1 MQEIYQYVAM
11 YAPTVLTAL
20 GTVINYLSVFK
31 GLKQNADNLM
41 SNPKMVALKKEL
53 DATREELALMRS
65 QVNEMV
71 RRQGE
76 LINEMSKV
84 VRYESYENGKNDK
97 M

>member
-1 MQEIYQYVAM
+1 MTEIYEIVAL
-11 YAPTVLTAL
+11 YAPTVLLAL
-20 GTVINYLSVFK
+20 GTIINYVKIFV
-31 GLKQNADNLM
+31 GLKNNANNIMND
-41 SNPKMVALKKEL
+41 PKMIALENEL
-53 DATREELALMRS
+53 TATQEELALMRS

-84 VRYESYENGKNDK
+84 VKYEDGKNNQ

>member
-1 MQEIYQYVAM
+1 MTEIYEIVAL
-11 YAPTVLTAL
+11 YAPTVLLAL
-20 GTVINYLSVFK
+20 GTIINYVKIFV
-31 GLKQNADNLM
+31 GLKNNANNIMND
-41 SNPKMVALKKEL
+41 PKMIALKNEL
-53 DATREELALMRS
+53 TATQEELALMRS

-84 VRYESYENGKNDK
+84 VKYEDGKNDK

>member
-1 MQEIYQYVAM
+1 MTEIYEIVAL
-11 YAPTVLTAL
+11 YAPTVLLAL
-20 GTVINYLSVFK
+20 GTIINYVKIFV
-31 GLKQNADNLM
+31 GIKQSHATLLND
-41 SNPKMVALKKEL
+41 PKMIALKNEL
-53 DATREELALMRS
+53 TATQEELALMRS

-84 VRYESYENGKNDK
+84 VKYEDGKNNQ

>member
-1 MQEIYQYVAM
+1 MTEIYEIVAL
-11 YAPTVLTAL
+11 YAPTVLLAL
-20 GTVINYLSVFK
+20 GTIINYVKIFV
-31 GLKQNADNLM
+31 GLKNNANNIMNDPNM
-41 SNPKMVALKKEL
+41 IALKKEL
-53 DATREELALMRS
+53 TATQEELALMRS

-84 VRYESYENGKNDK
+84 VKYEDGKNDQ

>member
-1 MQEIYQYVAM
+1 MTEINEIVAL
-11 YAPTVLTAL
+11 YAPTVLLAL
-20 GTVINYLSVFK
+20 GTIINYVKIFV
-31 GLKQNADNLM
+31 GLKNNA
-41 SNPKMVALKKEL
+41 SNIMNDPKMIALKNEL
-53 DATREELALMRS
+53 TATQEELALMRS

-84 VRYESYENGKNDK
+84 VKYEDGKNDK

>member
-1 MQEIYQYVAM
+1 MTEIYEIVAL
-11 YAPTVLTAL
+11 YAPTVLLAL
-20 GTVINYLSVFK
+20 GTIINYVKIFV
-31 GLKQNADNLM
+31 GLKNNA
-41 SNPKMVALKKEL
+41 SNIMNDPKMIALKNEL
-53 DATREELALMRS
+53 TATQEELALMRS

-84 VRYESYENGKNDK
+84 VKYEDGKNDQ

>member
-1 MQEIYQYVAM
+1 MTEIYEIIAL
-11 YAPTVLTAL
+11 YAPTVLLAL
-20 GTVINYLSVFK
+20 GTIINYVKIFV
-31 GLKQNADNLM
+31 GLKNNANNIMND
-41 SNPKMVALKKEL
+41 PKMIALKNEL
-53 DATREELALMRS
+53 TATQEELALMRS

-84 VRYESYENGKNDK
+84 VKYEDGKNNQ

>member
-1 MQEIYQYVAM
+1 MTEIHEIVAL
-11 YAPTVLTAL
+11 YAPTVLLAL
-20 GTVINYLSVFK
+20 GTIINYVKIFV
-31 GLKQNADNLM
+31 GLKNNA
-41 SNPKMVALKKEL
+41 SNIMNDPKMIALKNEL
-53 DATREELALMRS
+53 TATQEELALMRS

-84 VRYESYENGKNDK
+84 VKYEDGKNNQ

>member
-1 MQEIYQYVAM
+1 MTEIYEIVAL
-11 YAPTVLTAL
+11 YAPTVLLAL
-20 GTVINYLSVFK
+20 GTIINYVKIFV
-31 GLKQNADNLM
+31 GLKNNA
-41 SNPKMVALKKEL
+41 SNIMNDPKMIALKKEL
-53 DATREELALMRS
+53 TATQEELALMRS

-84 VRYESYENGKNDK
+84 VKYEDGKNDQ

>member
-1 MQEIYQYVAM
+1 MTEIYEIVAL
-11 YAPTVLTAL
+11 YAPTVLLAL
-20 GTVINYLSVFK
+20 GTIINYVKLFV
-31 GLKQNADNLM
+31 GLKNNA
-41 SNPKMVALKKEL
+41 SNIMNDPKMIALKNEL
-53 DATREELALMRS
+53 TATQEELALMRS

-84 VRYESYENGKNDK
+84 VKYEDGKNNQ

>member
-1 MQEIYQYVAM
+1 MTEIYEIVAL
-11 YAPTVLTAL
+11 YAPTVLLAL
-20 GTVINYLSVFK
+20 GTIINYVKIFV
-31 GLKQNADNLM
+31 GLKNNA
-41 SNPKMVALKKEL
+41 SNIMNDPKMIALKTEL
-53 DATREELALMRS
+53 TTTKEELALMRS

-84 VRYESYENGKNDK
+84 VKYEDGKNDQ

>member
-1 MQEIYQYVAM
+1 MTEIYEIVAL
-11 YAPTVLTAL
+11 YAPTVLLAL
-20 GTVINYLSVFK
+20 GTIINYVKIFV
-31 GLKQNADNLM
+31 GLKNNANNIMND
-41 SNPKMVALKKEL
+41 PKMIALKKEL
-53 DATREELALMRS
+53 TATQEELALMRS

-84 VRYESYENGKNDK
+84 VKYEDGKNNQ

>member
-1 MQEIYQYVAM
+1 MTEIYEIVAL
-11 YAPTVLTAL
+11 YAPTVLLAL
-20 GTVINYLSVFK
+20 GTIINYVKIFV
-31 GLKQNADNLM
+31 GLKNNA
-41 SNPKMVALKKEL
+41 SNIMNDPKMIALKNEL
-53 DATREELALMRS
+53 ATTKEELALTRS

-84 VRYESYENGKNDK
+84 VKYEDGKNNQ

>member
-1 MQEIYQYVAM
+1 MTEIYEIVAL
-11 YAPTVLTAL
+11 YAPTVLLAL
-20 GTVINYLSVFK
+20 GTIINYVKIFV
-31 GLKQNADNLM
+31 GLKNNANNIMND
-41 SNPKMVALKKEL
+41 PKMIALKNEL
-53 DATREELALMRS
+53 TATQEELALMRS

-84 VRYESYENGKNDK
+84 VKYEDGKNNQ

>member
-1 MQEIYQYVAM
+1 MQEIYQIIAM

-20 GTVINYLSVFK
+20 SAIASYTKIFF
-31 GLKQNADNLM
+31 GLKNNSKNIIND
-41 SNPKMVALKKEL
+41 PGMVKLRDEL
-53 DATREELALMRS
+53 RETRETLAVLRS
-65 QVNEMV
+65 QVSEMT

-84 VRYESYENGKNDK
+84 VKYEDGKNDK

>member
-1 MQEIYQYVAM
+1 MTEIYEIIAL
-11 YAPTVLTAL
+11 YAPTVLLAL
-20 GTVINYLSVFK
+20 GTILNYVKIFV
-31 GLKQNADNLM
+31 GLKNNA
-41 SNPKMVALKKEL
+41 SNIMNDPKMIALKTEL
-53 DATREELALMRS
+53 TTTKEELALMRS

-84 VRYESYENGKNDK
+84 VKYEDGKNDQ

>member
-20 GTVINYLSVFK
+20 GTAVSYLSVFR
-31 GLKQNADNLM
+31 GLKQNANNLM
-41 SNPKMVALKKEL
+41 SNPKMIALREEL
-53 DATREELALMRS
+53 EATRAELALMRS
-65 QVNEMV
+65 QVNEMT

-84 VRYESYENGKNDK
+84 VKYEDGKNDK
-97 M
+97 V

>member
-1 MQEIYQYVAM
+1 MTEIYEIVAL
-11 YAPTVLTAL
+11 YAPTVLLAL
-20 GTVINYLSVFK
+20 GTIINYVKRFV
-31 GLKQNADNLM
+31 GLKNSA
-41 SNPKMVALKKEL
+41 SNIMNDPKMIALKNEL
-53 DATREELALMRS
+53 TATQEELALMRS

-84 VRYESYENGKNDK
+84 VKYEDGKNNQ

>member
-1 MQEIYQYVAM
+1 M
-11 YAPTVLTAL
+11 AL
-20 GTVINYLSVFK
+20 GTIINYVKIFV
-31 GLKQNADNLM
+31 GLKNNA
-41 SNPKMVALKKEL
+41 SNIMNDPKMIALKNEL
-53 DATREELALMRS
+53 TATQEELALMRS

-84 VRYESYENGKNDK
+84 VKYEDGKNNQ

>member
-1 MQEIYQYVAM
+1 MTEIYEIVAL
-11 YAPTVLTAL
+11 YAPTVLLAL
-20 GTVINYLSVFK
+20 GTIINYVKIFV
-31 GLKQNADNLM
+31 GLKNNA
-41 SNPKMVALKKEL
+41 SNIMNDPKMIALKKEL
-53 DATREELALMRS
+53 TATQEELTLMRS

-84 VRYESYENGKNDK
+84 VKYEDGKNNQ

>member
-1 MQEIYQYVAM
+1 MQEIYQYIAM

-20 GTVINYLSVFK
+20 GTVVSYLSVFK
-31 GLKQNADNLM
+31 GLRQNANNIM
-41 SNPKMVALKKEL
+41 SNPKMVALREEL

-84 VRYESYENGKNDK
+84 VKYEDGKNDK

>member
-1 MQEIYQYVAM
+1 MTEIQEIVAL
-11 YAPTVLTAL
+11 YAPTVLLAL
-20 GTVINYLSVFK
+20 GTIINYVKIFV
-31 GLKQNADNLM
+31 GLKNNA
-41 SNPKMVALKKEL
+41 SNIMNDPKMIALKNEL
-53 DATREELALMRS
+53 TATQEELALMRS

-84 VRYESYENGKNDK
+84 VKYEDGKNNQ

>member
-1 MQEIYQYVAM
+1 MTEIYEIVAL
-11 YAPTVLTAL
+11 YAPTVLLAL
-20 GTVINYLSVFK
+20 GTIINYVKIFV
-31 GLKQNADNLM
+31 GLKNNASNIM
-41 SNPKMVALKKEL
+41 SDPKMIALKNEL
-53 DATREELALMRS
+53 TATQEELALMRS

-84 VRYESYENGKNDK
+84 VKYEDGKNNQ

>member
-1 MQEIYQYVAM
+1 MQEIYQIIAM

-20 GTVINYLSVFK
+20 GVIASYTKIFF
-31 GLKQNADNLM
+31 GLKNIIND
-41 SNPKMVALKKEL
+41 PGMVKLRDEL
-53 DATREELALMRS
+53 RETRETLAVLRS
-65 QVNEMV
+65 QVSEMT

-84 VRYESYENGKNDK
+84 VKYEDGKNDK

>member
-1 MQEIYQYVAM
+1 MTEIYEIVAL
-11 YAPTVLTAL
+11 YAPTVLLAL
-20 GTVINYLSVFK
+20 GTIVNYVKIFV
-31 GLKQNADNLM
+31 GLKNNA
-41 SNPKMVALKKEL
+41 SNIMNDPKMIALKNEL
-53 DATREELALMRS
+53 ATTKEELTLMRS

-84 VRYESYENGKNDK
+84 VKYEDGKNNQ

>member
-1 MQEIYQYVAM
+1 MTEIYEIVAL
-11 YAPTVLTAL
+11 YAPTVLLAL
-20 GTVINYLSVFK
+20 GTIINYVKIFV
-31 GLKQNADNLM
+31 GLKNNA
-41 SNPKMVALKKEL
+41 SNIMNDPKMIALKNEL
-53 DATREELALMRS
+53 TATQEELTLMRS

-84 VRYESYENGKNDK
+84 VKYEDGKNNQ